1 MDSNRNWNDIGNEL
15 RGALEH
21 TIRTGDFS
29 DFANVVTDT
38 VSGVV
43 DEARRQARQGRD
55 FSGTQTRG
63 SYSERTATYRTHGTT
78 YEYRRQQ
85 WNNNSKCPPQTP
97 YGNGQVSGTLPKQ
110 RGLQA
115 PKTIFKRKGDISS
128 IVWTVFGGIGTALAA
143 VAFLIFGIIALL
155 LLRPAAVIIGMVIIL
170 LLLGGSIAMIVKG
183 TSNRKRLARAE
194 RYMALCQ
201 NHDYI
206 NLSELAEQT
215 GKNVNFVRR
224 DVKNMMSAGMF
235 PQGHLDKQENCLML
249 SDDTYREYLAIEKE
263 RTNYE
268 MEEFAK
274 QQRQNWRGL
283 SKIEDA
289 DAAVKEENP
298 DLAALI
304 AQGQECTGRI
314 RQMNEQI
321 PGEVISE
328 KLYALEHV
336 LKEIFDRVREHPE
349 QMPKMKKFMD
359 YYLPTTLKL
368 VEAYEEFDSVP
379 NPNEEIIQ
387 AKDEIEKTLDT
398 INASFTELLNQLYQP
413 SVLDATTDA
422 KVLQTVLAKDG
433 LAKDH
438 AFDNK

>member
-1 MDSNRNWNDIGNEL
+1 
-15 RGALEH
+15 
-21 TIRTGDFS
+21 
-29 DFANVVTDT
+29 
-38 VSGVV
+38 
-43 DEARRQARQGRD
+43 
-55 FSGTQTRG
+55 
-63 SYSERTATYRTHGTT
+63 
-78 YEYRRQQ
+78 
-85 WNNNSKCPPQTP
+85 
-97 YGNGQVSGTLPKQ
+97 LPKQ

-170 LLLGGSIAMIVKG
+170 LLLGGSIAMIIKG
-183 TSNRKRLARAE
+183 TSNRKRLSRAE

-215 GKNVNFVRR
+215 GKSVSFVRR
-224 DVKNMMSAGMF
+224 DVKNMVGAGLF

-379 NPNEEIIQ
+379 NPNEEIVQ

-433 LAKDH
+433 LAKDS
-438 AFDNK
+438 AFNNK

>member
-170 LLLGGSIAMIVKG
+170 LLLGGSIAMIIKG
-183 TSNRKRLARAE
+183 TSNRKRLSRAE

-215 GKNVNFVRR
+215 GKSVSFVRR
-224 DVKNMMSAGMF
+224 DVKNMVGAGLF

-438 AFDNK
+438 AFK

>member
-1 MDSNRNWNDIGNEL
+1 
-15 RGALEH
+15 
-21 TIRTGDFS
+21 
-29 DFANVVTDT
+29 
-38 VSGVV
+38 
-43 DEARRQARQGRD
+43 
-55 FSGTQTRG
+55 
-63 SYSERTATYRTHGTT
+63 
-78 YEYRRQQ
+78 
-85 WNNNSKCPPQTP
+85 
-97 YGNGQVSGTLPKQ
+97 
-110 RGLQA
+110 
-115 PKTIFKRKGDISS
+115 
-128 IVWTVFGGIGTALAA
+128 
-143 VAFLIFGIIALL
+143 
-155 LLRPAAVIIGMVIIL
+155 
-170 LLLGGSIAMIVKG
+170 
-183 TSNRKRLARAE
+183 
-194 RYMALCQ
+194 
-201 NHDYI
+201 
-206 NLSELAEQT
+206 
-215 GKNVNFVRR
+215 
-224 DVKNMMSAGMF
+224 
-235 PQGHLDKQENCLML
+235 LDKQENCLML

-438 AFDNK
+438 AFK

>member
-1 MDSNRNWNDIGNEL
+1 
-15 RGALEH
+15 
-21 TIRTGDFS
+21 
-29 DFANVVTDT
+29 
-38 VSGVV
+38 
-43 DEARRQARQGRD
+43 
-55 FSGTQTRG
+55 
-63 SYSERTATYRTHGTT
+63 
-78 YEYRRQQ
+78 
-85 WNNNSKCPPQTP
+85 
-97 YGNGQVSGTLPKQ
+97 LPKQ

-115 PKTIFKRKGDISS
+115 PKTIFKRKGDVSS

-143 VAFLIFGIIALL
+143 VAFVIFVIVALL
-155 LLRPAAVIIGMVIIL
+155 VLRPVAVITGTVIIL
-170 LLLGGSIAMIVKG
+170 LLLGGSIAMIAKG
-183 TSNRKRLARAE
+183 SSNRKRLARAE

-206 NLSELAEQT
+206 NLSELADQT
-215 GKNVNFVRR
+215 GKSVNFVRR
-224 DVKNMMSAGMF
+224 DVKNMVNAGLF

-249 SDDTYREYLAIEKE
+249 SDDTYREYLAIEKQ

-274 QQRQNWRGL
+274 QQREKYRKPEAAQETKEMENVDLSAERKNWRTL
-283 SKIEDA
+283 SGIEDP
-289 DAAVKEENP
+289 DAALKKENP
-298 DLAALI
+298 ELAALI

-336 LKEIFDRVREHPE
+336 LKEIFDRVREDPE

-368 VEAYEEFDSVP
+368 VEAYKDFDSVP
-379 NPNEEIIQ
+379 NPNEEIVQ

-422 KVLQTVLAKDG
+422 KVLQTMLAKDG

-438 AFDNK
+438 AFK

>member
-1 MDSNRNWNDIGNEL
+1 MDSNRNWNDIGNEI
-15 RGALEH
+15 RSALEQ

-29 DFANVVTDT
+29 DFTNVVTDR

-55 FSGTQTRG
+55 FSGAQTHG
-63 SYSERTATYRTHGTT
+63 SYSEKTATYRTHGTT

-85 WNNNSKCPPQTP
+85 WNNDGKRPAQMP
-97 YGNGQVSGTLPKQ
+97 YGRQVSRTPQKQ
-110 RGLQA
+110 EVQA
-115 PKTIFKRKGDISS
+115 PKTVFKRKGDISS
-128 IVWTVFGGIGTALAA
+128 IVWTVFGGIGTALVA
-143 VAFLIFGIIALL
+143 VAFVIFVIVALL
-155 LLRPAAVIIGMVIIL
+155 VLRPVAVITGTVIIL
-170 LLLGGSIAMIVKG
+170 LLLGGSIAMIAKG
-183 TSNRKRLARAE
+183 SSNRKRLARAE

-206 NLSELAEQT
+206 NLSELADQT
-215 GKNVNFVRR
+215 GKSVNFVRR
-224 DVKNMMSAGMF
+224 DVKNMVNAGLF

-274 QQRQNWRGL
+274 KQRENWRGL

-289 DAAVKEENP
+289 DTAVKEENP
-298 DLAALI
+298 ELAALI

-336 LKEIFDRVREHPE
+336 LKEIFDRVSEHPE

-379 NPNEEIIQ
+379 NPNEEIVQ

-438 AFDNK
+438 AFDYK

>member
-55 FSGTQTRG
+55 FSGAQTHR
-63 SYSERTATYRTHGTT
+63 SYSEKTATYRTHGTT

-85 WNNNSKCPPQTP
+85 WNNDGKRPAQMP
-97 YGNGQVSGTLPKQ
+97 YGGQVSRTPQKQ
-110 RGLQA
+110 EVQA

-128 IVWTVFGGIGTALAA
+128 IVWTVFGGIGTALVA
-143 VAFLIFGIIALL
+143 VAFVIFVIVALL
-155 LLRPAAVIIGMVIIL
+155 VLRPVAVITGTVIIL

-183 TSNRKRLARAE
+183 VSNRKRLARAE

-215 GKNVNFVRR
+215 GKSVSFVRR
-224 DVKNMMSAGMF
+224 DVKNMVGAGLF

-263 RTNYE
+263 RSNYE

-298 DLAALI
+298 ELAALI

-328 KLYALEHV
+328 KLYALENV
-336 LKEIFDRVREHPE
+336 LKEIFDRVSEHPE